1 MDNDITVTKN
11 TEGSKVTWTY
21 TRSKPIFRDV
31 PEGNTHHFEHTIA
44 PKALISDI
52 DLDHQIVWSVSNPS
66 GQYTLNVTSHPYVA
80 ALVFNSAIRCW
91 ILSVPRRPGGCMS
104 LSMR

>member
-21 TRSKPIFRDV
+21 TGSKPIFRDV

-66 GQYTLNVTSHPYVA
+66 GHRIGQPVGDERFEQRQYICFATQAQVCAQQHPYM
-80 ALVFNSAIRCW
+80 AI
-91 ILSVPRRPGGCMS
+91 V
-104 LSMR
+104 